1 MKIRQ
6 QTNQPTNQEPATQSF
21 NCRGLGVLAT
31 VKHWRRHDL
40 SSVIRPRNRGHLHL
54 NLRQRCLRL
63 AVTPRTAVTSS
74 WFFFFWGG
82 GWHWIED
89 KSVLD
94 FLVEFFFRFRFFF
107 LMWRISKF
115 ISIVLA
121 CTQKF
126 MNETNQIEIQKTKV
140 TKIDK
145 EKIVQRNVL
154 CVPQTC
160 RGICHRRG
168 SRDAKGLSDLRKQ
181 GGFQAKI
188 GSKNPLQNR
197 CESHVVCDVCA
208 YPHEQKTIF
217 HATKIFRTNP
227 IEICFVCGVPGWLC
241 LLSEL
246 FHMEKSQPT
255 NWDGSEP
262 VMMSHSMRYTHRYYI
277 HMPYDAYYH
286 HARATYG
293 GGFWGS
299 WVLFFLASNIY
310 WVTFRDFESNLLMVP
325 STTKWVTKKF

>member
-1 MKIRQ
+1 M
-6 QTNQPTNQEPATQSF
+6 
-21 NCRGLGVLAT
+21 
-31 VKHWRRHDL
+31 
-40 SSVIRPRNRGHLHL
+40 
-54 NLRQRCLRL
+54 
-63 AVTPRTAVTSS
+63 
-74 WFFFFWGG
+74 
-82 GWHWIED
+82 
-89 KSVLD
+89 
-94 FLVEFFFRFRFFF
+94 
-107 LMWRISKF
+107 
-115 ISIVLA
+115 
-121 CTQKF
+121 
-126 MNETNQIEIQKTKV
+126 

-168 SRDAKGLSDLRKQ
+168 SKDAKGLSDLRKQ
-181 GGFQAKI
+181 GGFQEI

-227 IEICFVCGVPGWLC
+227 IEICVVCEVPGWLC

-262 VMMSHSMRYTHRYYI
+262 AMMSHSMRYTHRYYT
-277 HMPYDAYYH
+277 HMPMMHIIIMPGRRTVED
-286 HARATYG
+286 
-293 GGFWGS
+293 FE
-299 WVLFFLASNIY
+299 VVEFFFLHQTFVGICFGTSNQISL
-310 WVTFRDFESNLLMVP
+310 WFRQPPNE
-325 STTKWVTKKF
+325 